1 MVKSAYILLATQQFL
16 FIGTALCV
24 MWLYISYVVIS
35 HKVMTDKAIS
45 DLFHLPIEVFYVQL
59 AIRRCDEI
67 PDSK

>member
-24 MWLYISYVVIS
+24 IWLYISYVVIS

-45 DLFHLPIEVFYVQL
+45 DPVSFTY
-59 AIRRCDEI
+59 
-67 PDSK
+67 